1 MKFVY
6 DLAGSSQIVRDLPI
20 YGAGADIVAGA
31 AVMRGATPGTNGGQL
46 IVAAGA
52 LADVVGVLEEL
63 HDFSVSGDS
72 AIAGTAWVK
81 RKVTINPFA
90 VYRAE
95 YDATDDADVASVSG
109 TGVTITSLEDDID
122 AGWLLGDDGFLT
134 FLTASTSGSATA
146 KDNLETGPAT
156 AWSSTTDVIKILP
169 QFHQLAKIN
178 AAGNKLGTDAAA
190 GSGLI
195 VVLENYIQ
203 FDGISKPEILDPT
216 KHSGLRLTNAKAFS
230 DIRFRDHA
238 FQTLS

>member
-1 MKFVY
+1 MRFHY
-6 DLAGSSQIVRDLPI
+6 DLAGSSQIVKDLPV

-31 AVMRGATPGTNGGQL
+31 VVIRGATPGTNGGQA
-46 IVAAGA
+46 IVGTGA
-52 LADVVGVLEEL
+52 LADVLGVLEEL
-63 HDFSVSGDS
+63 HDYSVSGDS

-90 VYRAE
+90 VYLAQ
-95 YDATDDADVASVSG
+95 YDAADDADVASVSG

-134 FLTASTSGSATA
+134 FLTASASGSCTA
-146 KDNLETGPAT
+146 KDNVETAPAT
-156 AWSSTTDVIKILP
+156 AWTSATDVIKVLP
-169 QFHQLAKIN
+169 QFHQLGKIN
-178 AAGNKLGTDAAA
+178 TAGDKLGTDAAA

-203 FDGISKPEILDPT
+203 ADGIPMEILDPT
-216 KHSGLRLTNAKAFS
+216 KHSGITYTNPKVFS